1 MRPEFLARIDRQR
14 TRTPFVCRMKE
25 GKVREGP
32 VLANHLDQLRREG
45 ISPAPVKVRFSS
57 AARTALLGEGANARW
72 EKENL
77 ELLKPQ

>member
-1 MRPEFLARIDRQR
+1 M
-14 TRTPFVCRMKE
+14 
-25 GKVREGP
+25 
-32 VLANHLDQLRREG
+32 LANHLDQLRREG